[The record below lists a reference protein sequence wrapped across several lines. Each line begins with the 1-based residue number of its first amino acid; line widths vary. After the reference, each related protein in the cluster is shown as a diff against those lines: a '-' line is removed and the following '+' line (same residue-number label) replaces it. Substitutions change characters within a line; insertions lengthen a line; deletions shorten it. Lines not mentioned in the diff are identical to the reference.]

1 MSVVNIQAI
10 VQFVPPIN
18 SIDIV
23 YPLPPP
29 PYAPT
34 FAIVNMRTLDKLA
47 VFLAELIGTGL
58 LMFFGCAGC
67 LTWGAP
73 ASALQ
78 MTLNFG
84 LTVMIVIQIFGC
96 VSGAHLNPCVSIA
109 AFIYRQLDVQ
119 MTALYIVAQL
129 LGGFMGFGLLK
140 VLTPPAHFG
149 SDAGLIGH
157 CMTWPHP
164 DVTVWQALGI
174 EFMATMVLV
183 LVCCGVWDPRNA
195 HTHDSVGLRFG
206 LVITA
211 LALVAV
217 SVCVLGWTSC
227 GIDH

>member
-1 MSVVNIQAI
+1 MSVVNTQAI

-23 YPLPPP
+23 YPLPR

-58 LMFFGCAGC
+58 LMFLGCAGC

-140 VLTPPAHFG
+140 VLTPTAHFG

-195 HTHDSVGLRFG
+195 HTHDSVSLRFG

-217 SVCVLGWTSC
+217 SVCVFGVDIVWN
-227 GIDH
+227 

>member
-1 MSVVNIQAI
+1 
-10 VQFVPPIN
+10 
-18 SIDIV
+18 
-23 YPLPPP
+23 
-29 PYAPT
+29 
-34 FAIVNMRTLDKLA
+34 MRTLDKLA

-58 LMFFGCAGC
+58 LLFFGCAGC

-73 ASALQ
+73 PNVLQ

-109 AFIYRQLDVQ
+109 ALIYRQLDLQ
-119 MTALYIVAQL
+119 MTALYVIAQL

-140 VLTPPAHFG
+140 VLTPESQFG
-149 SDAGLIGH
+149 SQAGLIGH

-164 DVTVWQALGI
+164 EVRVWQALGI

-195 HTHDSVGLRFG
+195 GTHDSVGLRFG
-206 LVITA
+206 FVITA
-211 LALVAV
+211 LALAAV
-217 SVCVLGWTSC
+217 STGGKTGVQFGVNHNMLFRFM
-227 GIDH
+227 